1 MHELVYL
8 LDIQRMIKANGN
20 VDHQVFN
27 RPGYGWSGCEELLF
41 IIVDYT
47 TSETFIFY
55 RIQLESA
62 KDIKSELYGGSI
74 LYKKCYN

>member
-1 MHELVYL
+1 
-8 LDIQRMIKANGN
+8 MIKANGN
-20 VDHQVFN
+20 VGHQVFN
-27 RPGYGWSGCEELLF
+27 RPGYGWNGCEELLF

-74 LYKKCYN
+74 LYKEYYIKIWSSMRNP